1 MIKPAAWDDWND
13 SYEKAP
19 LAAFFQSPAWSGIWE
34 RYTHG
39 RFQPS
44 PLLATVP
51 SGQQV
56 LIPATRQRLP
66 FGLGHTW
73 HMAPAGTYGG
83 WLPAPGGDS
92 NASSLSTDDARF
104 ILQELGRYCGSMTCR
119 WYPLLAGTAVP
130 DLSGTGIAIQA
141 DRSYLIDGSGGEKA
155 LQELLYHSDG
165 KMRRK
170 IAKARR
176 SGIRIRKA
184 DSRVDWAAYHQI
196 YLDGVRRWETPPQ
209 HIYALRFFDL
219 LADMPEHCELWLAE
233 REKAPVA
240 GAVLLF
246 GKDHVVYW
254 HGAFVYEY
262 RSLRPVNLLLA
273 TIIESVCTNGYR
285 WFDFNPS
292 LSMDGV
298 EHFKSSFGAVPFT
311 CPVFHRTPTVEKM
324 LGTAVKWAGKAGLRR
339 REQK

>member
-1 MIKPAAWDDWND
+1 MIEPAGMDDWHD
-13 SYEKAP
+13 IYKKAP

-34 RYTHG
+34 RYTDG

-44 PLLATVP
+44 PLLATLP

-66 FGLGHTW
+66 FGLGHHW

-83 WLPAPGGDS
+83 WLPVSPGDS
-92 NASSLSTDDARF
+92 NASPLTSEDARVL
-104 ILQELGRYCGSMTCR
+104 LQELSRYCSSMTFR
-119 WYPLLAGTAVP
+119 WYPLFTDTPVP
-130 DLSGTGIAIQA
+130 DLSGQGIGIHF
-141 DRSYLIDGSGGEKA
+141 DRTYAIDGSVGKES
-155 LQELLYHSDG
+155 LQQLLYQSDG

-184 DSRVDWAAYHQI
+184 DSRTDWAVYHQI
-196 YLDGVRRWETPPQ
+196 YLEGIHRWKIPPQ
-209 HIYALRFFDL
+209 HVYGQNFFDL
-219 LADMPEHCELWLAE
+219 LADLPEHCELWLAE
-233 REKAPVA
+233 RDKTPVA
-240 GAVLLF
+240 GAVLVF

-262 RSLRPVNLLLA
+262 RSLRPVNLLLVTA
-273 TIIESVCTNGYR
+273 IESVCGNGYR

-292 LSMDGV
+292 MGMGGV
-298 EHFKSSFGAVPFT
+298 EQFKSSFGAVPYA
-311 CPVFHRTPTVEKM
+311 CPVIRSTSMVEKM
-324 LGTAVKWAGKAGLRR
+324 LGTAGKWAKKAGMRR
-339 REQK
+339 RLQ